1 MKRLFDH
8 HLSHKLV
15 GRLAD
20 LFPDSEP
27 VRHVNLH
34 EADDRTVW
42 EYARVN
48 GFAIV
53 SKDEDFHQL
62 SFLYGA
68 PPKVVW
74 VRLGDCTTVDIE
86 HALRRHHTDVLNFD
100 ANEESA
106 LLIVGSRRAE
116 HGHPPDWHSAHV
128 NQGDESRDTRIKGH
142 LTSFRG
148 WGLRNEVWCPRN
160 WASIVHFM
168 PIRLINNISL
178 RLI

>member
-1 MKRLFDH
+1 MKRRFDH

-20 LFPDSEP
+20 LFPDSAH

-34 EADDRTVW
+34 EANDRAVW

-53 SKDEDFHQL
+53 SKDEDFHQH

-74 VRLGDCTTVDIE
+74 VRLGNYTTVDIE
-86 HALRRHHTDVLNFD
+86 QALRRHHTDLLNFD
-100 ANEESA
+100 ANEEGA
-106 LLIVGSRRAE
+106 FLIVGSKRA
-116 HGHPPDWHSAHV
+116 
-128 NQGDESRDTRIKGH
+128 
-142 LTSFRG
+142 
-148 WGLRNEVWCPRN
+148 
-160 WASIVHFM
+160 
-168 PIRLINNISL
+168 
-178 RLI
+178 